1 MPIQILQ
8 KAFAKAPFAKS
19 KPPKRDFRIGIP
31 RVLNQWSTHRFWT
44 TLFVELGI
52 NRRSIVYSSD
62 TSEAQQLKFGKGR
75 GAVDCCY
82 PVKCM
87 SGHYGELLNGQK
99 RPIDILFVP
108 IILTVP
114 SFLRGHVRENMAC
127 PRVSSLSFS

>member
-19 KPPKRDFRIGIP
+19 KPPKRGFRIGIP
-31 RVLNQWSTHRFWT
+31 RVLNQWSTHKFWT

-52 NRRSIVYSSD
+52 NRRNIVYSSD

-87 SGHYGELLNGQK
+87 SGHYGELLNGQRLK
-99 RPIDILFVP
+99 AAFAPQKDLFPVP
-108 IILTVP
+108 EARYHNY
-114 SFLRGHVRENMAC
+114 SANFQ
-127 PRVSSLSFS
+127 